1 MSETTTRPTGRSGT
15 CPRRR
20 GTVTEYDF
28 AAPARLSRE
37 HARLLEV
44 ANDTFA
50 RQWTTQL
57 GTRLRCAVAITFT
70 GVTQSTYD
78 AYVESIPAHP
88 AMVLFQLGLDEPA
101 TGVLQ
106 LTTGTALAHL
116 DHALGGPG
124 GRDGEQPSRLL
135 TEIETSLTLGM
146 CTRVLGTL
154 GYAFAALGSPA
165 ATVDGLQQDAQLLGA
180 GRATDVVAVAEFAV
194 QVGDHT
200 DTATLMLP
208 LAPLLARLSAL
219 TPQEVRTPQEVE
231 RAALA
236 ARTLHTTLP
245 EVPVEVARQ
254 HDRPPAPARAAADP
268 RGRRRAPPAAPRR
281 PPAAGRRRRRAGGAR
296 RHDHPR
302 PPPRLPDRRP
312 PGGPPMTATTTP
324 HGAGTPGRRRAGDRR
339 PGRGAAGPGPAP
351 ARRRPRRRR
360 PPAAT
365 AVAHVA
371 TFTGSRS
378 GEVVVALDGAL
389 VEALTAG
396 APGLEVADV
405 VRPALEAAAASL
417 GPSVL
422 STVRPLSWTTS
433 RRARSSPCSA
443 TARRWRGS
451 VSPSAPRAPLRSAPG
466 HGVRRRRRLRPRRRS
481 VVSVSTCS
489 ATSR

>member
-1 MSETTTRPTGRSGT
+1 MSETTTRPTARSGT
-15 CPRRR
+15 RPRGR

-57 GTRLRCAVAITFT
+57 GTRLRCAVSITFT

-88 AMVLFQLGLDEPA
+88 AMVLFQLDLDEPA

-106 LTTGTALAHL
+106 LTTGSALAHL

-180 GRATDVVAVAEFAV
+180 GRATDVVAVAEFSV
-194 QVGDHT
+194 QVGEHT

-236 ARTLHTTLP
+236 ARTLRSTLP
-245 EVPVEVARQ
+245 EVPVEVGVSMTGLQLPPEQLLTLAVGDVLRLP
-254 HDRPPAPARAAADP
+254 HPADRPLQVAVAGVPVARGVTTTRGPRRACLIVAHQEDP
-268 RGRRRAPPAAPRR
+268 R
-281 PPAAGRRRRRAGGAR
+281 
-296 RHDHPR
+296 
-302 PPPRLPDRRP
+302 
-312 PGGPPMTATTTP
+312 
-324 HGAGTPGRRRAGDRR
+324 
-339 PGRGAAGPGPAP
+339 
-351 ARRRPRRRR
+351 
-360 PPAAT
+360 
-365 AVAHVA
+365 
-371 TFTGSRS
+371 
-378 GEVVVALDGAL
+378 
-389 VEALTAG
+389 
-396 APGLEVADV
+396 
-405 VRPALEAAAASL
+405 
-417 GPSVL
+417 
-422 STVRPLSWTTS
+422 
-433 RRARSSPCSA
+433 
-443 TARRWRGS
+443 
-451 VSPSAPRAPLRSAPG
+451 
-466 HGVRRRRRLRPRRRS
+466 
-481 VVSVSTCS
+481 
-489 ATSR
+489 